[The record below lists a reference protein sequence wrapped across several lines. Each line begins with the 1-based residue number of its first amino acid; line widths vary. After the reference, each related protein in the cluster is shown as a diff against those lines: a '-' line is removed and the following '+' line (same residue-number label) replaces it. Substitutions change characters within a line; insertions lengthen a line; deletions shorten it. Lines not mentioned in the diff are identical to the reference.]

1 MPFKPLDTIWDR
13 YHGEAGNPVA
23 QFNTL
28 MYLGELA
35 LKVVVLEVVAGVEDD
50 TDRQRYRLLHPIV
63 RADGLGPWVRALDDA
78 LTGPSAQH
86 LTQTVRDRELPELTT
101 LGGTGTWQHEV
112 AQQMHLVLDPLGVL
126 SEPLPRQTD
135 GRYSLRLFKILRNK
149 ARAHGVLTE
158 GYCLDAVAP
167 LERALSQ
174 FASSCSAFQRPWA
187 YLHRNLTGKYRVAAI
202 AGACDAFDEL
212 KTTTGSAGINLADGV
227 YVDLDGFRNVELA
240 CSDAELTDFFVANGH
255 FRGSSYEL
263 LSYSTG
269 ERVVGDGSMFM
280 LPAEQLPPSETE
292 GIGELSITGHCF
304 NNLPA
309 VPRGYVRRPSLESE
323 LSDVLLD
330 NSRHPIVT
338 LVGRGGIGKTST
350 ALRVL
355 EDLCNDSP
363 YEAVLWFSA
372 RDIDF
377 LDDGPTPVR
386 RQFLGQKDA
395 AEIFVELMNP
405 SERNQKGFKPTEY
418 LAAALANSPL
428 GSPILFVFDNFETVR
443 NPAELFQ
450 WLDGF
455 VRNPNKILITTRH
468 RAFKADYPVEVRG
481 MEHPEFLE
489 LVNAT
494 AHELGISRL
503 ATPELTDALYSE
515 SDGHPY
521 VAKVFLG
528 EMAKKGEALT
538 PKQLMRGKENILDAL
553 FERSYALLS
562 PAARRIFLTL
572 SNWRSAVPLLA
583 LEGVIVSSAPQ
594 RIDVRGAVEELERSS
609 FVISALFDGSSGESL
624 VTVPHVAA
632 VFGERKLQVDSA
644 KAQVE
649 VDTRYLQMLG
659 ATSIRDAVHGIG
671 PRIARL
677 FGNVAENINRGN
689 ATLADSVPV
698 LEYIAGRYSEA
709 WRMLADLYMELGGAD
724 NGELAKQALR
734 RYLETNPAED
744 ASHKAWLRLERL
756 AWQTGDHETEFAAW
770 LRIVEFPQT
779 SFYDIS
785 TAANAM
791 SRLLQG
797 TSLVADPEVKRTA
810 AQKVASAMEALLP
823 VSNPVADDYS
833 RLAWLYLYRN
843 EPERAR
849 AFVDEGLRLEP
860 QNPHC
865 LNIQENYLR

>member
-1 MPFKPLDTIWDR
+1 MSFIPLDRIWDR
-13 YHGEAGNPVA
+13 HASEAGNPVA
-23 QFNTL
+23 RFNTL

-35 LKVVVLEVVAGVEDD
+35 LKLVVLDVVAGVEDD
-50 TDRQRYRLLHPIV
+50 TDRHRYRLLHSIV
-63 RADGLGPWVRALDDA
+63 RADGLGPWVHALDDA
-78 LTGPSAQH
+78 LTGPAAQH
-86 LTQTVRDRELPELTT
+86 LTQAIRGGELPELTG
-101 LGGTGTWQHEV
+101 LGGAGTWQHEV
-112 AQQMHLVLDPLGVL
+112 AREMYSVVAPLGVL
-126 SEPLPRQTD
+126 SEALPRQTD
-135 GRYSLRLFKILRNK
+135 GRYSLRLFKMLRNK

-158 GYCLDAVAP
+158 KYCSDADAP
-167 LERALSQ
+167 LERALSL
-174 FASSCSAFQRPWA
+174 FVSSCSAFDRPWG
-187 YLHRNLTGKYRVAAI
+187 YLHRNMTGKYRVAVI
-202 AGACDAFDEL
+202 AGQAAAFDPL
-212 KTTTGSAGINLADGV
+212 KTTAGSAGVNLADGV
-227 YVDLDGFRNVELA
+227 YVDLDGYRHVELA
-240 CSDAELTDFFVANGH
+240 CSDAEMTDFFVANGH
-255 FRGSSYEL
+255 FSGPTYEL

-269 ERVVGDGSMFM
+269 ERAVGDGTAFL

-292 GIGELSITGHCF
+292 GIGELSTTGHCF

-323 LSDVLLD
+323 LRDVLLD
-330 NSRHPIVT
+330 NTRHPIVT

-350 ALRVL
+350 ALKVL
-355 EDLCNDSP
+355 EELCGGSP
-363 YEAVLWFSA
+363 YEAVVWFSA

-386 RQFLGQKDA
+386 RQFLSQKDV

-405 SERNQKGFKPTEY
+405 SERTCKGFKPTEY
-418 LAAALANSPL
+418 LAGSLASSPL
-428 GSPILFVFDNFETVR
+428 GSPMLFVFDNFETVR

-455 VRNPNKILITTRH
+455 IRNPNKILITTRH

-481 MEHPEFLE
+481 METPEFRE
-489 LVNAT
+489 LVDAT
-494 AHELGISRL
+494 SRGLGITAL
-503 ATPELTDALYSE
+503 ITPELTESLYSE

-528 EMAKKGEALT
+528 EMAKKGEVLT
-538 PKQLMRGKENILDAL
+538 PRHLMRGKENILDAL
-553 FERSYALLS
+553 FDRSYALLS
-562 PAARRIFLTL
+562 PTARRIFLTL

-594 RIDVRGAVEELERSS
+594 RIDVRAAVEELERSS
-609 FVISALFDGSSGESL
+609 FVISALFDGSSGEIL
-624 VTVPHVAA
+624 VTVPHVAG
-632 VFGERKLQVDSA
+632 VFGERKLQVDPA

-659 ATSIRDAVHGIG
+659 AASIRDAAHGIG

-677 FGNVAENINRGN
+677 FGNVAENVNRGN
-689 ATLADSVPV
+689 ATLEDSVPV
-698 LEYIAGRYSEA
+698 LEYIAGRYPDA
-709 WRMLADLYMELGGAD
+709 WRMLADLYLELGGAA
-724 NGELAKQALR
+724 NMELAKQALR
-734 RYLETNPAED
+734 RYLETNPDESA
-744 ASHKAWLRLERL
+744 AHRAWLRLERL

-770 LRIVEFPQT
+770 LRIVEFPQA

-791 SRLLQG
+791 GRLLQG
-797 TSLVADPEVKRTA
+797 NQLVADPEVKRTA
-810 AQKVASAMEALLP
+810 AQKVATVMESLMP
-823 VSNPVADDYS
+823 VSNPTADDYS

-849 AFVDEGLRLEP
+849 GLIEQGLAIDA

-865 LNIQENYLR
+865 LNLQENYLR